1 MNSLV
6 STSPRTALLHDGF
19 ALQLRSVAEFL
30 RAPEKHGM
38 SRFSGEREG
47 QDKPFGYRDG
57 IAVIGV
63 QGCLIDKM
71 GWWGSSWAT
80 GYNVLGWQLAQAHED
95 ADVKAIV
102 LDVDS
107 YGGMVAGC
115 FDLCDFAMAA
125 KAASGKPVAAI
136 LTECAYSAGYAVA
149 STADTIAVPRTGGV
163 GSIGVVTMHWDISG
177 LLEKYGEKVT
187 VVPAGKHKGDGL
199 PYGPLT
205 DDVLARMLAEVEDLR
220 QLFAATVVRNRAG
233 VARAPSLEAVLGTEA
248 LTYNGPA
255 GLAAAVNLGLADA
268 IMAPADAFAAFAAHV
283 NAA

>member
-6 STSPRTALLHDGF
+6 STSPRPALLHEGY
-19 ALQLRSVAEFL
+19 ALQLQRVAEFL

-38 SRFSGEREG
+38 SRFTGAREG

-80 GYNVLGWQLAQAHED
+80 GYNVLKWQLTEAHED
-95 ADVKAIV
+95 TEVKGIA
-102 LDVDS
+102 LDIDS
-107 YGGMVAGC
+107 YGGPVSAC
-115 FDLCDFAMAA
+115 FDFCDFAMEA

-163 GSIGVVTMHWDISG
+163 GSIGVVTTHWDLSG
-177 LLEKYGEKVT
+177 MLEKYGEKVT
-187 VVPAGKHKGDGL
+187 VIPAGKHKADGN
-199 PYGPLT
+199 PYGPLP
-205 DDVLARMLAEVEDLR
+205 DDVLARISAEVEDLR

-233 VARAPSLEAVLGTEA
+233 APIAPALDQVLATEARTYSGPAQLAEAVK
-248 LTYNGPA
+248 
-255 GLAAAVNLGLADA
+255 LGLADA
-268 IMAPADAFAAFAAHV
+268 IMAPADAFSAFAEHV

>member
-1 MNSLV
+1 MNNLV
-6 STSPRTALLHDGF
+6 STSPRPALLHEGY
-19 ALQLRSVAEFL
+19 ALKLGTVARALRDPQA
-30 RAPEKHGM
+30 HGM

-47 QDKPFGYRDG
+47 TEKPFGYRDG
-57 IAVIGV
+57 IAIIGV

-80 GYNVLGWQLAQAHED
+80 GYNVLQWQLTEAHED

-115 FDLCDFAMAA
+115 FDFCDFAVAA
-125 KAASGKPVAAI
+125 RQASGKPVAAI

-149 STADTIAVPRTGGV
+149 STADTISVPRTGGV
-163 GSIGVVTMHWDISG
+163 GSIGVVTTHWNLAG
-177 LLEKYGEKVT
+177 MLEKYGEEVT
-187 VVPAGKHKGDGL
+187 ILAAGKHKADGN
-199 PYGPLT
+199 PYGPLP
-205 DDVLARMLAEVEDLR
+205 DEVRARILSELEDLR

-233 VARAPSLEAVLGTEA
+233 APRAPALDQVLETEARTFDGPAQLAEAVK
-248 LTYNGPA
+248 
-255 GLAAAVNLGLADA
+255 LGLADA